1 MAGIPK
7 VKITFDAD
15 FDDLKKGI
23 KGGQDEIQGFAGHVE
38 EFGKKAAA
46 AFAVAAAAAAAYAV
60 KLAVDGVKAAIEDE
74 AAQVRLATALKNA
87 TGATDAMIK
96 SVEAQILKQ
105 SLATGVADEQLRPAL
120 SRLALST
127 NDVTKAQDLLTLA
140 LDISQATGKGLD
152 AVANAL
158 GKAYDGNTAAL
169 GKLGVGLSSA
179 ELKAMTFTEV
189 QTKLSDLFGGAAAA
203 NAETFQG
210 RMARLKVAFDE
221 SVETI
226 GFALLPILQKLLDVI
241 TTYILPIVEKFSD
254 AISNKKEGGLGS
266 TINDVVDTIKSYA
279 IPIFDSMVTAFKKI
293 KSAIEDNI
301 DNFKSFFEVVKY
313 IAPIVG
319 KLIGGAV
326 TVIGNIAEVVIDIIG
341 KVLAAIKPM
350 LNFAIDSINLIIKGI
365 NLIKPGTDIAPIP
378 KIGSSSGFA
387 TSGAPGAISSGGSS
401 GATGATGATVV
412 AAAVAAAASGA
423 AMVGLTGGTVGGGAF
438 TDSQNAARLAAAA
451 QAAGG
456 GFTDSQNAA
465 RISITVNG
473 AIDPESTARQVVNL
487 MNDSLYRGGGGG
499 GNSLVMA

>member
-1 MAGIPK
+1 MADSRTLKLSIL
-7 VKITFDAD
+7 AD
-15 FDDLKKGI
+15 VDQLKKSLASANNDVDDSSTRMG
-23 KGGQDEIQGFAGHVE
+23 
-38 EFGKKAAA
+38 EFSKKAGA
-46 AFAVAAAAAAAYAV
+46 AFLVAGAAAAAYAT

-87 TGATDAMIK
+87 TGATNDMIK
-96 SVEAQILKQ
+96 SVEDQILKQ

-203 NAETFQG
+203 NAETFAG
-210 RMARLKVAFDE
+210 RLEILKVTFDE
-221 SVETI
+221 AKESV
-226 GFALLPILQKLLDVI
+226 GAKLLPIIQKLVEFVVNQVVPALGKFAEFFKPI
-241 TTYILPIVEKFSD
+241 TD
-254 AISNKKEGGLGS
+254 AIANNKEEFATFIAFIQKYVVPVLVDVLGGAFKVVGQIAGGVINVIGAVVGGLNSLISGAVAGINALIRVYNSIPFLPNVS
-266 TINDVVDTIKSYA
+266 TISAPSISVPSVSIPSVSSTAKVPTITVPS
-279 IPIFDSMVTAFKKI
+279 V
-293 KSAIEDNI
+293 SAGV
-301 DNFKSFFEVVKY
+301 S
-313 IAPIVG
+313 
-319 KLIGGAV
+319 
-326 TVIGNIAEVVIDIIG
+326 
-341 KVLAAIKPM
+341 
-350 LNFAIDSINLIIKGI
+350 
-365 NLIKPGTDIAPIP
+365 
-378 KIGSSSGFA
+378 
-387 TSGAPGAISSGGSS
+387 
-401 GATGATGATVV
+401 
-412 AAAVAAAASGA
+412 AAASGA
-423 AMVGLTGGTVGGGAF
+423 VLVATPGGTNGVIGAGT

-487 MNDSLYRGGGGG
+487 LNDSYYRGGGGG
-499 GNSLVMA
+499 ANSLVAI